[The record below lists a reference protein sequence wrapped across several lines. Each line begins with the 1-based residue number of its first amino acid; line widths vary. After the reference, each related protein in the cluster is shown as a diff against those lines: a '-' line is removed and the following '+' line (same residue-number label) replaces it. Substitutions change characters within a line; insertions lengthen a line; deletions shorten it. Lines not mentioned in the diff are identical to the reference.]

1 MNSEARS
8 EAWFSGS
15 WPLRIF
21 LAAIAVMIGA
31 WLLQEFLREVPFMA
45 ARVKAPN
52 PHEFVVW
59 FNDQQQHCSAEDAAE
74 FSKAVG
80 IIYTD
85 IGARKPSVHKVPGS
99 GRADLCKE
107 LDGQI
112 VADVIMR
119 SYKLANEQLIRYIG
133 RQQNDVMRIID
144 TMGVTDLVKEK
155 QQAVE
160 DAQAQMM
167 KKRERIAAIQN
178 LSK

>member
-1 MNSEARS
+1 M
-8 EAWFSGS
+8 
-15 WPLRIF
+15 
-21 LAAIAVMIGA
+21 
-31 WLLQEFLREVPFMA
+31 
-45 ARVKAPN
+45 
-52 PHEFVVW
+52 
-59 FNDQQQHCSAEDAAE
+59 
-74 FSKAVG
+74 
-80 IIYTD
+80 
-85 IGARKPSVHKVPGS
+85 PGS

-167 KKRERIAAIQN
+167 KNRERIAAIQN